1 MFIDEAKIRVK
12 AGNGGP
18 GCMSF
23 RREKYIPKGGPDG
36 GDGGDG
42 GSVYFVADPTI
53 DTLLDFSGK
62 HDWEAE
68 NGHPGQ
74 GAKRF
79 GKDGQDLI
87 IRVPVGT
94 MIFDLKRD
102 VLLKDMNEPGMKVC
116 ICRGGKGGMGNVN
129 FATSRRQSPRYAQPG
144 KPGQERSLRMELKL
158 LADVGL
164 VGMPNAGKSTLL
176 SRCSKARPKIA
187 NYPFTTLNP
196 VLGIVEIQGARRFVM
211 ADLPGLIEGA
221 HDGHGLGHEF
231 LRHIERTKMIV
242 HLLDIMPEDGSDPA
256 DNYKKIRNELK
267 LHSGV
272 LTRKPELIL
281 LTKADLDP
289 SGTLAAAI
297 QKKLKTKKKVITISA
312 VSGVGLNELKEK
324 LWDILQSKKKR
335 ETRAKPKVQK
345 SFPTQT
351 EQ

>member
-42 GSVYFVADPTI
+42 GSVYFIADPSI

-62 HDWEAE
+62 HDWEAG
-68 NGHPGQ
+68 NGLPGE

-79 GKDGQDLI
+79 GSDGEELI

-94 MIFDLKRD
+94 MIFDFKRGI
-102 VLLKDMNEPGMKVC
+102 LLKDMNEPGLKIC
-116 ICRGGKGGMGNVN
+116 ICRGGKGGLGNVN

-144 KPGQERSLRMELKL
+144 KPGQERWLRMELKL

-196 VLGIVEIQGARRFVM
+196 VLGIVELQGARRFVM

-221 HDGHGLGHEF
+221 HEGSGLGHEF
-231 LRHIERTKMIV
+231 LRHIERTKILV
-242 HLLDIMPEDGSDPA
+242 HLLDVMPADGSNPV
-256 DNYKKIRNELK
+256 DNYKAIRNELK
-267 LHSGV
+267 LHSGK
-272 LTRKPELIL
+272 LTRKPELVVIN
-281 LTKADLDP
+281 KADLDP
-289 SGTLAAAI
+289 DKTIVSAI
-297 QKKLKTKKKVITISA
+297 KKALKTKKIVTISA
-312 VSGVGLNELKEK
+312 VSGEGLAELKEK

-335 ETRAKPKVQK
+335 ETKAKTKTTK
-345 SFPTQT
+345 TNFPTQIG
-351 EQ
+351 

>member
-42 GSVYFVADPTI
+42 GSVYFVADPSI

-62 HDWEAE
+62 HDWEAG
-68 NGHPGQ
+68 NGLPGE

-79 GKDGQDLI
+79 GSDGEDLI

-94 MIFDLKRD
+94 MIFDFKRGI
-102 VLLKDMNEPGMKVC
+102 LLKDMNEPGLKIC
-116 ICRGGKGGMGNVN
+116 ICRGGKGGLGNVN

-144 KPGQERSLRMELKL
+144 KPGQERQLRMELKL

-196 VLGIVEIQGARRFVM
+196 VLGIVELQGARRFVM

-221 HDGHGLGHEF
+221 HEGSGLGHEF
-231 LRHIERTKMIV
+231 LRHIERTKILV
-242 HLLDIMPEDGSDPA
+242 HLLDVMPADGSNPV
-256 DNYKKIRNELK
+256 DNYKTIRNELK
-267 LHSGV
+267 LHSGA
-272 LTRKPELIL
+272 LTRKPEVVA

-289 SGTLAAAI
+289 DKTIVSAI
-297 QKKLKTKKKVITISA
+297 KKSLKTKKVVIISA
-312 VSGVGLNELKEK
+312 VSGEGLTELKEK

-335 ETRAKPKVQK
+335 ESKAKTKTAK
-345 SFPTQT
+345 TEFPS
-351 EQ
+351 